1 MTITFPA
8 MPRLDSLLM
17 SETPAPLD
25 AETRRLQFEQQA
37 IPLTPYLYAIA
48 LKSTNGNYF
57 DAEDLVQETFIKA
70 FKAWHQ
76 FQQGTELKHWLSK
89 ILKNTSINK
98 FNKKSK
104 DKAQGGLDDLED
116 FQLGDAVS
124 VGAKAEPSAELG
136 ALQNM
141 TSKEVNAAMK
151 ELPIEFRDVVFSAI
165 VEEKSYAEIA
175 EEQGIPIGT
184 VMSRL
189 HRGKAKLRLLLAEY
203 ARTEGYNVEG
213 AKK

>member
-8 MPRLDSLLM
+8 LPHLDSFVM

-37 IPLTPYLYAIA
+37 IPLTPYLYKVA
-48 LKSTNGNYF
+48 LKNTNGNYF

-76 FQQGTELKHWLSK
+76 FQQGTELKHWLAK

-98 FNKKSK
+98 FNKSAK

-116 FQLGDAVS
+116 FQLGNAVS
-124 VGAKAEPSAELG
+124 LSATAEPSAEIG
-136 ALQNM
+136 ALQKM
-141 TSKEVNAAMK
+141 TSKEVNAAMMA
-151 ELPIEFRDVVFSAI
+151 LPVEFRDVVFSAI

-175 EEQGIPIGT
+175 EEQDIPIGT

-189 HRGKAKLRLLLAEY
+189 HRGKGKLRLLLAEY
-203 ARTEGYNVEG
+203 AKTEGYDVEG